1 MIVTIIDIAAG
12 LALFY
17 GTGVAIAKTVM
28 FLNPDEANEIFEQE
42 TK

>member
-1 MIVTIIDIAAG
+1 MILSIIEILAG
-12 LALFY
+12 LGLFY

-28 FLNPDEANEIFEQE
+28 FLNPDEANEILEQE